1 MVQPLTHEE
10 AHAPQLNFTTRTL
23 HFSLNTTFIP
33 RYIPDPDFSWEKYTY
48 RNLDSAHNVR
58 PEDSTTASGQILRP
72 CFFAP
77 TFGSLCC
84 GRQARCRHHAC
95 SCRREARAHSCS
107 SANPPLPLT
116 PLHFSTFKQH
126 YSRFALRFNSLTLFL
141 SISVLYPCTSV
152 PASSNGQSPSPNLP
166 GSKRLGMPS
175 HPSPATPKRSRRVLY
190 RKPFQFHR
198 NRLPKESTAKSCLR
212 STV

>member
-1 MVQPLTHEE
+1 VCRSGVVGSARSTRCRSAAGRFANVAVPAANYRTTARALHRKMVQPPLTHEE

-23 HFSLNTTFIP
+23 HFSLNTTFIL

-107 SANPPLPLT
+107 SANPPPH

-126 YSRFALRFNSLTLFL
+126 YSRFALR
-141 SISVLYPCTSV
+141 
-152 PASSNGQSPSPNLP
+152 
-166 GSKRLGMPS
+166 
-175 HPSPATPKRSRRVLY
+175 
-190 RKPFQFHR
+190 
-198 NRLPKESTAKSCLR
+198 
-212 STV
+212 